1 MTSADDARDQAFHA
15 LVEGYG
21 RLVAHA
27 VRQVVGRDGA
37 SDTDDIYQDVMLA
50 LWRRLDRA
58 GRIDHPS
65 SYLYTAAVRE
75 AARVT
80 RLYVRRRE
88 VPLEWAPGEEPRTVG
103 DADAEAVAATREQL
117 THVHGALST
126 LGAERARAV
135 RAYLAGLSV
144 DETMRLY
151 GWSYQKA
158 RNLLARGIADLKL
171 RLLRPS
177 PRAAGVTGH
186 RRGWPITS

>member
-1 MTSADDARDQAFHA
+1 MTSADDTRDQAFQA

-37 SDTDDIYQDVMLA
+37 SQTDDIYQDVMLA
-50 LWRRLDRA
+50 LWRRLERA
-58 GRIDHPS
+58 DRIDHPV
-65 SYLYTAAVRE
+65 SYLHTAAVRE
-75 AARVT
+75 AARAN

-88 VPLEWAPGEEPRTVG
+88 VPLEWAPGDEPRTAG
-103 DADAEAVAATREQL
+103 GADAEAVAVTREQL
-117 THVHGALST
+117 TFVHGALCT

-171 RLLRPS
+171 RLLALS
-177 PRAAGVTGH
+177 TRAAGMTGH
-186 RRGWPITS
+186 RRGWPVTS